1 MKRRTQWFGED
12 WSVFHEE
19 RGYNRDRNVPE
30 QIRGKVSI
38 DPSLSQTYKFDPVE
52 VVQTTGDSYFSP
64 PVEVSFN
71 WQLLLIL
78 WLIS

>member
-38 DPSLSQTYKFDPVE
+38 DPSLRQRLTSLILLKW
-52 VVQTTGDSYFSP
+52 GNP
-64 PVEVSFN
+64 PVIHISP
-71 WQLLLIL
+71 LLLKCP
-78 WLIS
+78 STDNYS